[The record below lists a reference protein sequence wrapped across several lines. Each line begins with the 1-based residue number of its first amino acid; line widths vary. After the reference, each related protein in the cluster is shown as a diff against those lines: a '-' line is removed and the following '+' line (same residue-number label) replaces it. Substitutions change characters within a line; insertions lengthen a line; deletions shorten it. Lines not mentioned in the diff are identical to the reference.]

1 MAINFSPSG
10 PIVARWTGTARGIT
24 LRPIREFDVGQ
35 CYWKFNPLNHYRAFA
50 IEHARWYSRRSK
62 SRFPDS
68 SEKTSHGE
76 ILMSN
81 LHVHSFASN
90 ESFFLFPVLF
100 LFIDFHTGYLSRHG
114 GGVTLFPILPF
125 PHSHPMDRC
134 FDSSFCVVI
143 NRPREGRRIP
153 QNRKHVPRK
162 DPFKDDLI
170 KIDQRRHVYIKT
182 FCARAR
188 GTI

>member
-1 MAINFSPSG
+1 MDRHSEGNYVKAYPGIR
-10 PIVARWTGTARGIT
+10 RWSMLLEIQSAES
-24 LRPIREFDVGQ
+24 LSSL
-35 CYWKFNPLNHYRAFA
+35 Y

-125 PHSHPMDRC
+125 PHSHPWIVASIPRFAWLLIDRAKAGE
-134 FDSSFCVVI
+134 F
-143 NRPREGRRIP
+143 RRIAS
-153 QNRKHVPRK
+153 
-162 DPFKDDLI
+162 
-170 KIDQRRHVYIKT
+170 T
-182 FCARAR
+182 FHERILLKMISSRSIR
-188 GTI
+188 GDTCT